1 MKVLETARYGQVIQV
16 NAIDLDAPNTA
27 NSKVIYSIEN
37 GNREKFSID
46 STSGIIT
53 INQNANLDRDTY
65 GSIYKLKISA
75 QDFESISS
83 KSKLQILEENFC
95 YVIIDIVDVNNKK
108 PKFIDN
114 LQSINVKENIP
125 IGSHLYQMK
134 ANDSDLNS
142 KLRYFLVNVD
152 QESGRKM
159 TGFNE
164 KKQIVNLKVF
174 NVRDIL
180 KNNTIKFF
188 LLIELVSN

>member
-16 NAIDLDAPNTA
+16 NAFDLDAPNTA

-37 GNREKFSID
+37 GNRQKFSID

-53 INQNANLDRDTY
+53 INQNANLDRDIY

-83 KSKLQILEENFC
+83 KSKFKVFEDNFC
-95 YVIIDIVDVNNKK
+95 YVIIDIIDVNNKK

-114 LQSINVKENIP
+114 LQSIDVKENVP
-125 IGSHLYQMK
+125 IGSHLYQLK

-142 KLRYFLVNVD
+142 KLRFFLINSD
-152 QESGRKM
+152 QESGMKIM
-159 TGFNE
+159 GFDEN
-164 KKQIVNLKVF
+164 KKIVNSKVF
-174 NVRDIL
+174 NVRNSQ
-180 KNNTIKFF
+180 KY
-188 LLIELVSN
+188 